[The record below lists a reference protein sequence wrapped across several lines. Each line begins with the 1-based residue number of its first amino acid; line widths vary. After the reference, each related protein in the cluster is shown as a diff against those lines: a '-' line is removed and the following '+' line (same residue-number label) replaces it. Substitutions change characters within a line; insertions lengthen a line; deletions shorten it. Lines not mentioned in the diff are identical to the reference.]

1 MCFTRKKHIQ
11 KKLYKKKYS
20 SAKIYPH
27 NYVPVLYEKK
37 NAEKI
42 QEKTQEN
49 LSTTNTNIHS

>member
-11 KKLYKKKYS
+11 KKLYKKKY
-20 SAKIYPH
+20 KIYPD